1 MDILDEF
8 RNGIRED
15 VRAQIELIQ
24 AVPGVNRRPGDGG
37 EDAATRIGGGGEQGT
52 LYTYSGRFWD
62 VPQTFAFPGSVKR
75 DVGWRLWLQGMPAH
89 TTVGENGEMIQN
101 KIKAFRKFLP
111 ARLPRKLAED
121 YKLHWRPLFSMMEKG
136 FGDIPDLLTPAIVNN
151 LYDLGTE
158 YLRTRVSY
166 VFTNEKLHHNAWVI
180 ATWAKY
186 LSRSMIMKKGT
197 DDDKQNLPAA
207 TYLNRPR
214 AAGLKRRRGA
224 NAGAI
229 RQEQPA
235 ERQRRRGPHTAIEEE
250 VVRVTPHANDDSSDN
265 ND

>member
-1 MDILDEF
+1 MAFERTCGYRLNSF
-8 RNGIRED
+8 KRC
-15 VRAQIELIQ
+15 
-24 AVPGVNRRPGDGG
+24 PGDGG

-229 RQEQPA
+229 RQDQPA

-250 VVRVTPHANDDSSDN
+250 VVGVTPHENDDSSDN